1 MGSGYSSLNVL
12 QEFSFDELK
21 IDMAFLRNFNEES
34 RKIIQSII
42 LMAKNLSI
50 HTLAEGAETREQV
63 DFLKQ
68 SGCEKIQGW
77 FYGKPMPYED
87 VAARIRSGEYVL
99 EEPLEEAVM
108 DGIGLVNVITEKP
121 TGLFIQKEDR
131 CILLLRNEA
140 LKRETASVDQRD
152 AIFFEG
158 DLLPSSHP
166 VYPWIHALIEGSR
179 NSGKPQSAI
188 TVKNG
193 SLLKYEIHTARGRKE
208 FCGGTISVVNMSL
221 QEKDSPLQKLDT
233 LYRNMM
239 RLFDGMYYY
248 RDRNQTM
255 EVLLTALPGLKSGSS
270 VPLSRWL
277 QIDTWIHPDD
287 RERFRAFM
295 NIESLKEK
303 ASASPYGAAG
313 GIFRFK
319 DRHGQYIWKE
329 AVAMLMGKDILIG
342 TKLMI
347 LTPYSEEERNQL
359 IARYISSCPADQQ
372 GEKEQSFCTCLL
384 NTLRRKGN
392 FKFFWKDRHRRFLGA
407 STAFLRY
414 YGFPDETAVIGKTD
428 EDMGWH
434 LGDNSYRKE
443 EEKVLRE
450 GAASIN
456 VRGHCIARGR
466 IRTICATK
474 VPMYRG
480 NDIIGLVGWFVDI
493 NDETRE
499 KEKYSRRFYMDEE
512 SGFLSY
518 RGFMISAQHY
528 DDALQAAGSDYEGI
542 LLQIPAIELFG
553 KAYGTESRRKL
564 VQAAGRAIRTVF
576 GAKAVIGRAG
586 VNSFLI
592 IQNAEEQDR
601 NKENLDKL
609 AEKLSRIHSVDG
621 YPCTLFMRCAVA
633 YGREVK
639 IIDDLRP
646 LLLNRIAYYTR

>member
-1 MGSGYSSLNVL
+1 MLKRMGQILRRHFGFPEELVAHVAADDFIILASRDHVCERLEAAEEEINSILQDDSIRCKAGAVLFDEDHVPLDSLQKMTWWEPFELAKEAADSIRIDGNRSWALYMPDMGQKRINTAFVLRNFKRALKEGHIQVYYQPVIRALSGKVCSLEALARWKDPEKGMILPGVFIPVLEKMNLIHRLDCYVIEETAKLYNQLKKEHCPVIPVSVNLSRMDFDVMKPFDFMEHIVSVYRVPRQFFRIEVTESALTLNGQSLKKELARFQEAGYQLWLDDFGSGYSSLNVL

-221 QEKDSPLQKLDT
+221 QEKDSPLQKLDA

-255 EVLLTALPGLKSGSS
+255 EVLLTDLPGLKSGSS

-303 ASASPYGAAG
+303 ASAPPYGAAG

-359 IARYISSCPADQQ
+359 MARYISSCPADQQ
-372 GEKEQSFCTCLL
+372 GEK
-384 NTLRRKGN
+384 
-392 FKFFWKDRHRRFLGA
+392 
-407 STAFLRY
+407 
-414 YGFPDETAVIGKTD
+414 
-428 EDMGWH
+428 
-434 LGDNSYRKE
+434 
-443 EEKVLRE
+443 
-450 GAASIN
+450 
-456 VRGHCIARGR
+456 
-466 IRTICATK
+466 
-474 VPMYRG
+474 
-480 NDIIGLVGWFVDI
+480 
-493 NDETRE
+493 
-499 KEKYSRRFYMDEE
+499 
-512 SGFLSY
+512 
-518 RGFMISAQHY
+518 
-528 DDALQAAGSDYEGI
+528 
-542 LLQIPAIELFG
+542 
-553 KAYGTESRRKL
+553 
-564 VQAAGRAIRTVF
+564 
-576 GAKAVIGRAG
+576 
-586 VNSFLI
+586 
-592 IQNAEEQDR
+592 
-601 NKENLDKL
+601 
-609 AEKLSRIHSVDG
+609 
-621 YPCTLFMRCAVA
+621 
-633 YGREVK
+633 
-639 IIDDLRP
+639 
-646 LLLNRIAYYTR
+646 